1 METFSV
7 KLRPKWQL
15 TFPRQMRE
23 LLGVGIGDE
32 LIFYRNEQQQFVIER
47 QQTIPADQAWFWTK
61 RWQQME
67 REAQAEID
75 AGREMEFENVED
87 AIGYLHE
94 VANAED

>member
-1 METFSV
+1 
-7 KLRPKWQL
+7 
-15 TFPRQMRE
+15 
-23 LLGVGIGDE
+23 
-32 LIFYRNEQQQFVIER
+32 
-47 QQTIPADQAWFWTK
+47 
-61 RWQQME
+61 ME